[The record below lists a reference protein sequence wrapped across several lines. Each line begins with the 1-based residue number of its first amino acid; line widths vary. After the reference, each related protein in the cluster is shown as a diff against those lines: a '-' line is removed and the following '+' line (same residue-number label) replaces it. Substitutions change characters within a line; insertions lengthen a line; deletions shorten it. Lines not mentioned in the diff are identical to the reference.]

1 MTRWRPRTQAQAQH
15 INSGHVLLGLLGSRD
30 AGNLALQILAEARV
44 DSDALAAA
52 ATRIVQSNA
61 A

>member
-1 MTRWRPRTQAQAQH
+1 M
-15 INSGHVLLGLLGSRD
+15 LLGLLGSRD